1 MLAIVSNGLQDRER
15 LNSPV
20 GQPSIRFYSK
30 VFRRR
35 TRWASWWRRV
45 DFDTQPD
52 FGKRATV
59 TLPIIGELITRATLV
74 VELPDLVGLQKAA
87 KNAGAV
93 APFWSWTND
102 LGHALCRTIDF
113 TINGYPIV
121 SLDSRRMA
129 ILDEQTQP
137 VEHFDS
143 TNLMVGRNVRD
154 FGADLFAP
162 LGQSKVLEIIPPF
175 WWNRGPGPQALP
187 IQALS
192 KDKVQIT
199 VDFRDIQECVYT
211 SSRSVATGAV
221 MDVSDVTT
229 PSSCNALPSIPG
241 AGFIDGSGAPIPG
254 QKMPTSWSFL
264 DAFWVIEYVS
274 LEDREAAAFRMA
286 DLEIPIEQHVALQ
299 PRDTG
304 GAKQIRIPIETGGLI
319 RDMTW
324 VAQRTEAT
332 DYNAYFLYSRDINVE
347 GETGVWWPDAQI
359 PNWDYW
365 KGNSVRPAFADR
377 RSDPLLAAQF
387 LVRHK
392 ERFNHDGAALFRS
405 LIPALGS
412 SRTPLVDR
420 YIYRYDFGL
429 WPTGG
434 LAEALTRPLDEFRGA
449 ANWDLLNNKELIL
462 TMDTNTKCQLPIW
475 TRLTGQRRIFP
486 ANTIAFLETYF
497 PANTDAFHVALY
509 GGSPGHP
516 DKGGEGALVEGVVD
530 FQTLQ
535 RTPHYV
541 NTIVRTNTTGSAS
554 LVMETRKPGED
565 SRFTWLAVAGG
576 GGYGPQGGYAASAVA
591 IGQRGGGSYLTHVAN
606 ANYGGGGG
614 GRGPEAGVGLGATGS
629 PGPTA
634 GIQMPTT
641 FDFVYSHQTTGGNG
655 VSPAQAG
662 GDGYYGGGGGVLA
675 GGGGGSYVS
684 RYISE
689 VFSQAGEAAEDSY
702 AIVTPL
708 RRIPATPPSFN
719 IYIWLTRINMLRITG
734 GHGVLLFSA

>member
-1 MLAIVSNGLQDRER
+1 MAATSASMLAIVSHGLQDRER
-15 LNSPV
+15 LNTPV
-20 GQPSIRFYSK
+20 GQPSVHFYSK

-45 DFDTQPD
+45 DFDTQPA

-59 TLPIIGELITRATLV
+59 TLPVIGELITRATLV
-74 VELPDLVGLQKAA
+74 VELPNLVELQKAA

-102 LGHALCRTIDF
+102 LGHALCRTMDF

-143 TNLMVGRNVRD
+143 TNVMVGRNARD
-154 FGADLFAP
+154 FGADPFAP
-162 LGQSKVLEIIPPF
+162 LGQSTVLEIVPPF

-187 IQALS
+187 IQALA
-192 KDKVQIT
+192 KDKVQIV

-241 AGFIDGSGAPIPG
+241 AGFIDGSGRRIPG
-254 QKMPTSWSFL
+254 QNMPTVWSFVN
-264 DAFWVIEYVS
+264 AFWVVEYVS

-304 GAKQIRIPIETGGLI
+304 GAKQIRIPIETGGLV

-324 VAQRTEAT
+324 VAQRTEAP
-332 DYNAYFLYSRDINVE
+332 DYNAYFLYSRDLNRE
-347 GETGVWWPDAQI
+347 GEDGVWWPDAQI

-365 KGNSVRPAFADR
+365 TGAVRPAFADR
-377 RSDPLLAAQF
+377 RSDPLVAAQF

-392 ERFNHDGAALFRS
+392 ERFNHEGAALFRS

-412 SRTPLVDR
+412 RRGPLVDR

-434 LAEALTRPLDEFRGA
+434 LADRPIDEYRGA

-462 TMDTNTKCQLPIW
+462 TLDTSTKCQLPIW
-475 TRLTGQRRIFP
+475 QRGQQRVFP

-497 PANTDAFHVALY
+497 PANTEAFHVALY

-516 DKGGEGALVEGVVD
+516 DQGGEGALVEGVVD
-530 FQTLQ
+530 FQILQ

-541 NTIVRTNTTGSAS
+541 NTIVRTNTKGSAS

-576 GGYGPQGGYAASAVA
+576 GGYGPQGGYAASAVD
-591 IGQRGGGSYLTHVAN
+591 IGQRGGGSYLTHEAS

-614 GRGPEAGVGLGATGS
+614 GRGPGAGIGFGS
-629 PGPTA
+629 PGA
-634 GIQMPTT
+634 LNGIQMPAT
-641 FDFVYSHQTTGGNG
+641 FDFVYSHQITGGNG
-655 VSPAQAG
+655 VSPAQTG

-689 VFSQAGEAAEDSY
+689 VFSQAGEGAMDSY
-702 AIVTPL
+702 IVVTPL
-708 RRIPATPPSFN
+708 RRIPATPPAFN
-719 IYIWLTRINMLRITG
+719 IHIWLTRINMLRITG